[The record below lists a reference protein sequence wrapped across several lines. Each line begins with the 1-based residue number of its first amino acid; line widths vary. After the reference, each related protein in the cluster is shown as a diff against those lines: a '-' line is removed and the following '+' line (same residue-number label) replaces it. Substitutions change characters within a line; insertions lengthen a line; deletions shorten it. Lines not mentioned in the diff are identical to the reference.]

1 MSSSTPNITQKS
13 QFIRAGAGAG
23 KTTQLISTFISFVTQ
38 FREQNKRFPR
48 VVMTTFT
55 RKATQE
61 VKERLLVSAIDKP
74 EVFEYI
80 NKKSNVHIST
90 IHGLLSLFLVDYAE
104 KIKFPQ
110 EIKIVDGPQ
119 YDRVLKKQ
127 INELLKKKTH
137 FVELLEHYSF
147 NDLVLLS
154 KKAIELKSENK
165 NFNFVKQEELVEKSK
180 KHRGFI
186 VKTIDEIFK
195 LASEPSK
202 SWVEYFGYLSQI
214 KDAAQNNKHAQLLEC
229 IENSPS
235 KPRWGEKNPSL
246 DPVAHDLVLQLK
258 DELLDPVYDS
268 DEFIQKHQQLNQL
281 FFDYTVE
288 LAAINFEHKRSTGE
302 LTIADLE
309 SLSLKIIQ
317 DFPEAA
323 EEFSGAWDYFMVDE
337 YQDTSP
343 LQVQILNSLI
353 RNKPCF
359 VVGDPQQSIYLF
371 RGARSEVFTQ
381 KQAEMEAQ
389 KAEVMFLQTNY
400 RSEPALMNYINHFF
414 SLYSPQFTSM
424 QIKTSEAKLSLPYSA
439 MYVKTDNQKEGVLQ
453 HIQHLLKQGVK
464 PQDICILSRNNRNLE
479 DIAIRAFEVGINVQL
494 QSAAGFEEKREILDL
509 ISFNR
514 FLVNPHDDENLLSLL
529 RSPWFFTED
538 IEIVKLASQ
547 RLSEKKSFWSVL
559 QSTQT
564 VSQNS
569 PQAKSATALKQFLN
583 FFDSMGVLQTTK
595 QFIQQTNFIHFSD
608 YYDRT
613 GKREAN
619 IFKYLMSLAAAEQKP
634 DFSLGLFLEDQF
646 QSISLNAGS
655 SNSEAQPVMQPD
667 CVSLMTVHASKGLQ
681 FKHVILVG
689 LADAPNAAKVNRLS
703 FDSQTQ
709 KFSLSVFDDQE
720 LKLKASNWSNHLRN
734 SFKEREDAELER
746 VLYVAMTRAIESISL
761 VADTSKRANKNT
773 WLSQVAWP
781 SAGEHQADNYKTL
794 SVEYSGLAEAVQ
806 YKSDLAS
813 EVRPLFSDLNA
824 DTGEQSQSITDLIT
838 SQGASD
844 KPNYELQLINL
855 KKAQYGSDLHR
866 IFESLKYLDI
876 DEVKKRVTKA
886 EVEAI
891 DYLYSVKEID
901 INELLAKGHNEWGF
915 GLKTKTKFIQGQID
929 LWAELDNEIHV
940 LDYKTG
946 SSQYADKAFEQLGF
960 YTKALLEM
968 KQVSKNKKIV
978 HTVIYPVEKTIVTRS
993 YKDQVDFEKSLSAKM
1008 KEVF

>member
-1 MSSSTPNITQKS
+1 MSSPTFNVTTKS

-23 KTTQLISTFISFVTQ
+23 KTTQLISTFIGFVTQ
-38 FREQNKRFPR
+38 FREENKRFPR

-74 EVFEYI
+74 DVFEYI

-119 YDRVLKKQ
+119 YDRVLKKK
-127 INELLKKKTH
+127 INELLKTNTQY
-137 FVELLEHYSF
+137 VEILEHYSF
-147 NDLVLLS
+147 NELVQIS
-154 KKAIELKSENK
+154 KKALEFKAENK
-165 NFNFVKQEELVEKSK
+165 NFSFIDQIDLK
-180 KHRGFI
+180 KNSAQHRKLI
-186 VKTIDEIFK
+186 IKTIDDIFR
-195 LASEPSK
+195 LTSEPSK
-202 SWVEYFGYLSQI
+202 SWIEYFGYLAQI
-214 KDAAQNNKHAQLLEC
+214 KDAVQKNEHARLLEH

-235 KPRWGEKNPSL
+235 KPRWSEKSPSL
-246 DPVAHDLVLQLK
+246 DPVAHELVLQLK
-258 DELLDPVYDS
+258 DELLDPVFDS
-268 DEFIQKHQQLNQL
+268 DQFIEKHQQLNQL
-281 FFDYTVE
+281 FFEYVE
-288 LAAINFEHKRSTGE
+288 KLSEINFEHKRATGE

-309 SLSLKIIQ
+309 ILSLKIIQ
-317 DFPEAA
+317 EFPQAA
-323 EEFSGAWDYFMVDE
+323 EEFSNAWDYFMVDE

-371 RGARSEVFTQ
+371 RGARSEVFAQ
-381 KQAEMEAQ
+381 KQAEMEVQ
-389 KAEVMFLQTNY
+389 KAEVMLLQTNY

-414 SLYSPQFTSM
+414 SQFSPQFTSM
-424 QIKTSEAKLSLPYSA
+424 KIKSSQSKLNIPYSA
-439 MYVKTDNQKEGVLQ
+439 MYVKTEDQKEGVLQ
-453 HIQHLLKQGVK
+453 HIQYLLKQGSK

-479 DIAIRAFEVGINVQL
+479 AIAIRAFEVGINVQL

-509 ISFNR
+509 IAFNR
-514 FLVNPHDDENLLSLL
+514 FLVNPHDDENLILLL

-538 IEIVKLASQ
+538 VEIVKMASQ
-547 RLSEKKSFWSVL
+547 RITEKKSFWAL
-559 QSTQT
+559 F
-564 VSQNS
+564 QNS
-569 PQAKSATALKQFLN
+569 ENKNATLLKQFLN

-595 QFIQQTNFIHFSD
+595 QFISQTQFMLFSD

-619 IFKYLMSLAAAEQKP
+619 VFKYLMSLSAAEQRP

-646 QSISLNAGS
+646 QSLSLNSGS

-689 LADAPNAAKVNRLS
+689 MADAPNPTRVDRLS
-703 FDSQTQ
+703 FDSLSQ

-720 LKLKASNWSNHLRN
+720 LKLKASNWSNHLRD
-734 SFKEREDAELER
+734 SYKQRESAELER

-761 VADTSKRANKNT
+761 VSDTSKRSNKNT
-773 WLSQVAWP
+773 WLAQVVWP
-781 SAGEHQADNYKTL
+781 SEGEQETETYKTL
-794 SVEYSGLAEAVQ
+794 SVEYSGLAEAVIQ
-806 YKSDLAS
+806 QTEQENLVRPVFSDLKSDL
-813 EVRPLFSDLNA
+813 
-824 DTGEQSQSITDLIT
+824 GEQSQSITDLIT
-838 SQGASD
+838 SQGNSD
-844 KPNYELQLINL
+844 KPNYEHQLINL

-866 IFESLKYLDI
+866 IFESLKYLEVE
-876 DEVKKRVTKA
+876 EVKKRVSPT
-886 EVEAI
+886 EIEAI
-891 DYLYSVKEID
+891 DYLFSVKEID
-901 INELLAKGHNEWGF
+901 IKKLLAKSHNEWGF

-929 LWAELDNEIHV
+929 LWAELDSEIHV

-946 SSQYADKAFEQLGF
+946 SSAYKEKAFEQLDF

-968 KQVSKNKKIV
+968 KQVPKNKKII
-978 HTVIYPVEKTIVTRS
+978 HTVIYPIEKSVVTKS
-993 YKDQVDFEKSLSAKM
+993 YKDQAEFEKSLSPKI